1 MEHKL
6 IVELVETKNGNF
18 NKVTCS
24 EKHYITSYKDGDDIL
39 SFSASTIVCCPL
51 SVDIATVYRCITEE
65 EYKSLSAQRDLAEEV
80 RRKEELEKI
89 EKERV

>member
-18 NKVTCS
+18 NRVICP
-24 EKHYITSYKDGDDIL
+24 ENHYITSYKDGDDIL
-39 SFSASTIVCCPL
+39 SFSASVVVCCPL
-51 SVDIATVYRCITEE
+51 SVDITTVYRCITEE